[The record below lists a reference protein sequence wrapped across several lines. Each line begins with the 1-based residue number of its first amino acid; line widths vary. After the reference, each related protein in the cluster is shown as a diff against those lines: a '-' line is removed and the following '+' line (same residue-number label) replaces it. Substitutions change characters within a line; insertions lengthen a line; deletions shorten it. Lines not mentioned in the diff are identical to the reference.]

1 MDNSFENIMAK
12 IIESFGDF
20 SVLTKE
26 EINTYTSFLCD
37 KYGLDKST
45 QPIRFIKDKNSENI
59 IPYLTR
65 NATDQLR
72 KNLGISVIE
81 ENIQFSPNGLACI
94 VTVKVQDKEGRTDM
108 DTGSVFIGGLVGNE
122 YSDKI
127 MTCVTKAKKRATIS
141 LSGIG
146 ILDETEVQGIAEGV
160 LRESVQSK
168 KSLEG
173 EMSEEEISE
182 EEISK
187 ITLLVDNAAKTES
200 WITTEEYLR
209 NKFKKSLHVLD
220 FALKCLNEAKDK
232 NNSLSSAGV
241 NDLNPF
247 EFNHNE
253 SSMNIENGTFEIDPV
268 VIEDS
273 IEYELP
279 VSVK

>member
-1 MDNSFENIMAK
+1 MDMDNSFENIMAK

-168 KSLEG
+168 EILEG
-173 EMSEEEISE
+173 EISE

-200 WITTEEYLR
+200 WVTTEEYLR

-232 NNSLSSAGV
+232 NNSLSNTGV

-247 EFNHNE
+247 EFNHDE
-253 SSMNIENGTFEIDPV
+253 VSMSVENGTFEIEPV
-268 VIEDS
+268 VIEDDS
-273 IEYELP
+273 EYELP

>member
-160 LRESVQSK
+160 LRESIQSK
-168 KSLEG
+168 ETLEG
-173 EMSEEEISE
+173 EISE

-187 ITLLVDNAAKTES
+187 ITLLVNNAAKTES
-200 WITTEEYLR
+200 WVTTEEYLR

-232 NNSLSSAGV
+232 NNSLSNTGV

-247 EFNHNE
+247 EFNHDE
-253 SSMNIENGTFEIDPV
+253 VSMSVENGTFEIEPV
-268 VIEDS
+268 VIEDDS
-273 IEYELP
+273 EYELP

>member
-141 LSGIG
+141 LS
-146 ILDETEVQGIAEGV
+146 
-160 LRESVQSK
+160 
-168 KSLEG
+168 
-173 EMSEEEISE
+173 
-182 EEISK
+182 
-187 ITLLVDNAAKTES
+187 
-200 WITTEEYLR
+200 
-209 NKFKKSLHVLD
+209 
-220 FALKCLNEAKDK
+220 
-232 NNSLSSAGV
+232 
-241 NDLNPF
+241 
-247 EFNHNE
+247 
-253 SSMNIENGTFEIDPV
+253 
-268 VIEDS
+268 
-273 IEYELP
+273 
-279 VSVK
+279 